1 MKRALLIGIIF
12 SIAAMTPVMAYISAI
27 AIQAENAPMQVYVN
41 GKLYNQH
48 PGKFVRIKSMP
59 GLFHVEVKVLNPHDK
74 RWYLIKQDISVDKG
88 FETHYKVVFAKGL
101 RPWIKQVKRFPV
113 YSRYFL
119 NPSLYN
125 RHPIS

>member
-1 MKRALLIGIIF
+1 M
-12 SIAAMTPVMAYISAI
+12 
-27 AIQAENAPMQVYVN
+27 
-41 GKLYNQH
+41 
-48 PGKFVRIKSMP
+48 RIKSMP
-59 GLFHVEVKVLNPHDK
+59 GLFHVEVKVLNPYDK

-88 FETHYKVVFAKGL
+88 FETHYKVVFVKGL